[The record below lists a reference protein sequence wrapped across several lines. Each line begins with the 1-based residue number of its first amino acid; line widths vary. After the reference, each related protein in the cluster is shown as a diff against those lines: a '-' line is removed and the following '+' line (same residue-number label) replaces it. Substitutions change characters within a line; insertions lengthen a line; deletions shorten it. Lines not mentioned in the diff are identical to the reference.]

1 MPSENRNVTW
11 RQGDIFTIPAKEGL
25 LALLGVIASHDCDIC
40 AEDDV
45 EPIVEILQVRIVDTE
60 EGSLTLGKNPRRL
73 HATIY
78 IDGTNAINVELDIR
92 TRDLLAKREFLSEAE
107 KYSHQLDRGSVRV
120 FQRWLAGRYGRSAFP
135 NAFEGWM
142 RGKVQEKIDRLSD
155 KRGHGIRA
163 LYFDLD
169 ENQMI
174 ERSESDDPYELAIYV
189 VYPGST
195 DDDEA
200 KAFAHALS
208 EIFKNAFFDKA
219 KEIWARIHLLSCD
232 QFPEDVFPLALA
244 NSAKSWRVDHR
255 SYGGSPAS
263 SVQPEPDR

>member
-11 RQGDIFTIPAKEGL
+11 RQGDIFTIPAKEGR

-45 EPIVEILQVRIVDTE
+45 EPIVEILQGSLVRAQ

-78 IDGTNAINVELDIR
+78 IDGNDPVSVEFDIR
-92 TRDLLAKREFLSEAE
+92 TRDSLTKPKFLSEAE
-107 KYSHQLDRGSVRV
+107 KYSHQLDRTSLRV

-135 NAFEGWM
+135 NAFEECM

-155 KRGHGIRA
+155 KHGHGIRA

-169 ENQMI
+169 DNQMI
-174 ERSESDDPYELAIYV
+174 ERSDSDDPYELAIYV
-189 VYPGST
+189 VYPRST

-200 KAFAHALS
+200 KAFAHELS
-208 EIFKNAFFDKA
+208 EIFKNAFCDKVTGNW
-219 KEIWARIHLLSCD
+219 ERINLLSCD
-232 QFPEDVFPLALA
+232 EISEDEFPHALAL
-244 NSAKSWRVDHR
+244 SAKSWRVDHR
-255 SYGGSPAS
+255 SYGGAPVSF
-263 SVQPEPDR
+263 VQPEPDR